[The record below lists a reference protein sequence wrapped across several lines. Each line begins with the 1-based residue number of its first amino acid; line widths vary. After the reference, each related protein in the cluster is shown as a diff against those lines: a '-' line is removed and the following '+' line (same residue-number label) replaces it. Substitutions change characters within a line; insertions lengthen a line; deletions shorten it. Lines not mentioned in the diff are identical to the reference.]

1 MLSFMPIFFT
11 DNILPKCEIQN
22 KQFEN
27 EVALEGFKSQNLEVG
42 KKNRENHHILIF
54 GLQRVAINIRG

>member
-1 MLSFMPIFFT
+1 MSFFFT

-27 EVALEGFKSQNLEVG
+27 EVILEGFKSQNLEVG
-42 KKNRENHHILIF
+42 QKIVKITIF
-54 GLQRVAINIRG
+54 LYLVCNV